1 MRIIKSNLYMRKE
14 AIWSKTP
21 VGDPGLPGQ
30 LTEQDIVG
38 GPDEDIAYGQQGELE
53 IGNSIIPYTYDYD
66 YNSNE
71 AINNEPSTLMT
82 QYGDQI
88 RRDIELLEED
98 AKIQKQPGYGQ
109 QEYDPVDEYES
120 IGF

>member
-1 MRIIKSNLYMRKE
+1 MRIIKSNLYMKKE
-14 AIWSKTP
+14 AIWSKMP

-38 GPDEDIAYGQQGELE
+38 GPDENIAYGQQGELK

-71 AINNEPSTLMT
+71 AINIEPSTLMDR
-82 QYGDQI
+82 YGDQI
-88 RRDIELLEED
+88 RRDIEHLEED

-109 QEYDPVDEYES
+109 QEYDPVDQYDE